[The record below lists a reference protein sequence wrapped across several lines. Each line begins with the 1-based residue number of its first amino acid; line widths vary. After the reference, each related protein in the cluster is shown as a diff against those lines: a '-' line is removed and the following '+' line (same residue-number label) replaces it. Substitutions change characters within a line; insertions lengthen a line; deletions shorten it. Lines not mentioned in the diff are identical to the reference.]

1 MKFERLVYVSI
12 GLVTL
17 IFVSQV
23 YLIGKLFQVNR
34 NFLNKQIN
42 LVCQDAYAIDMN
54 YRLKSVS
61 TIIKPR
67 VEVKNINLS
76 SRNIDLIYNIDQ
88 MENVNKK
95 SSLTLVNLAMETYLS
110 KVKPLQ
116 LSSIDSIAAI
126 LLKKDNL
133 YFPFYS
139 QIIDLKRNKIL
150 ATTKSSSFSS
160 VIPSFQVQSNH
171 IPLDFQGTRVLQLVF
186 YDPMKAAFSQIVY
199 ILVLSFFLSCF
210 CFYCFYK
217 SLQIFHRQKNL
228 AQTKN
233 DFYHQVSHE
242 LKRPVSV
249 LYTAIDSL
257 MNTNAIDNMERRKKY
272 LRISM
277 NEISRINGKIDM
289 ILTMSMNEEGM
300 FKLNKSEFSIVDLV
314 YELKDRFCLLKHKP
328 LEIFVEDELTGK
340 TIFADKEHVSQCLSN
355 LIENAIKYSD
365 ESVDIYIKLTSKG
378 GFLYISVSDNGI
390 GIKKENIELIFEKFA
405 RVDSGNKA
413 HGYGIGLSY
422 VKQIVEK
429 HGGKV
434 VVESEFGKGSAF
446 IISLPVGL

>member
-1 MKFERLVYVSI
+1 MRYNRLVHLAMGFV
-12 GLVTL
+12 VL
-17 IFVSQV
+17 IFVFQV
-23 YLIGKLFQVNR
+23 YLMGRLFQVNR

-42 LVCQDAYAIDMN
+42 LVCQEAYTIDMN
-54 YRLKSVS
+54 NRLRSITPFMQPKIVIEKTAQKHDKS
-61 TIIKPR
+61 
-67 VEVKNINLS
+67 
-76 SRNIDLIYNIDQ
+76 YNIDQ

-116 LSSIDSIAAI
+116 LSSIDSVAAI
-126 LLKKDNL
+126 LLKRDNIF
-133 YFPFYS
+133 FPFYS

-150 ATTKSSSFSS
+150 ATTKNSFSS
-160 VIPSFQVQSNH
+160 SVMSSFQVQSNH
-171 IPLDFQGTRVLQLVF
+171 IPLNFQGTKVLQLVF
-186 YDPMKAAFSQIVY
+186 YDSMKVVFYKMVGI
-199 ILVLSFFLSCF
+199 IVLSFILTLF
-210 CFYCFYK
+210 CIYCFYK
-217 SLQIFHRQKNL
+217 VQQIFFRQKKL

-249 LYTAIDSL
+249 LYAAIDSL
-257 MNTNAIDNMERRKKY
+257 MNTNAIDNKERREKY
-272 LRISM
+272 LRTSM
-277 NEISRINGKIDM
+277 NEINKIKGKIDM

-314 YELKDRFCLLKHKP
+314 YELKDQFDLLKHKP
-328 LEIFVEDELTGK
+328 LEIFIEDKLTRK
-340 TIFADKEHVSQCLSN
+340 TIFADKEHISQCLSN

-365 ESVDIYIKLTSKG
+365 ESVDIKIKLTSKDN
-378 GFLYISVSDNGI
+378 FLYISVSDNGL
-390 GIKKENIELIFEKFA
+390 GIKKENFDLIFEKFA

-434 VVESEFGKGSAF
+434 VVESELGKGSTF
-446 IISLPVGL
+446 IISLPVG

>member
-1 MKFERLVYVSI
+1 MKYEILVYVSI

-17 IFVSQV
+17 IFVSQI
-23 YLIGKLFQVNR
+23 YLIGRLFQVNR

-42 LVCQDAYAIDMN
+42 LVCQDAYTIDMN
-54 YRLKSVS
+54 NRLRSITPFLQPKIVIEKTAQKHDKS
-61 TIIKPR
+61 
-67 VEVKNINLS
+67 
-76 SRNIDLIYNIDQ
+76 YNIDQ
-88 MENVNKK
+88 MDNVNKK

-116 LSSIDSIAAI
+116 LSSIDRIAAI
-126 LLKKDNL
+126 LLKKDNI

-139 QIIDLKRNKIL
+139 QIIDLKSNKIL
-150 ATTKSSSFSS
+150 ATTKSSFPSS
-160 VIPSFQVQSNH
+160 VMPSFQVQSNH

-186 YDPMKAAFSQIVY
+186 YDPMKAIFSQIVY

-217 SLQIFHRQKNL
+217 SLQIFHSQKKL

-249 LYTAIDSL
+249 LYTTIDSL
-257 MNTNAIDNMERRKKY
+257 INTNAIDNKERREKY
-272 LRISM
+272 LGISM
-277 NEISRINGKIDM
+277 NEISKINGKIDM

-328 LEIFVEDELTGK
+328 LEIFVEDGLTWK
-340 TIFADKEHVSQCLSN
+340 TILADKDHVSQCLSN

-365 ESVDIYIKLTSKG
+365 ESVEIYIKLTSRG
-378 GFLYISVSDNGI
+378 GFLYISISDNGI

-446 IISLPVGL
+446 IICLPVGL